1 MWAKRTIAIEK
12 KGALRLQAPFQK
24 EDAMKSMLMILL
36 ALALLPLCAQGEELP
51 ALDSGAVKDRFVSN
65 PRNVKDIG
73 DPFVLQEDGS
83 YSVFATGGSIGFNV
97 WRSGDLQT
105 FEKSKALKK
114 VNWASGDYWAP
125 EVYRVGEK
133 YVMLFTARLR
143 ENGSLR
149 TGIAF
154 ADAPEGPYEDPLG
167 RPLMDFGY
175 ATIDAT
181 LTWDDAGNPY
191 LIYVRDCSENS
202 VNGRQESHVY
212 GVRLADDLLSVQGD
226 PVLLLKPEGEWET
239 KSGDTRWNE
248 GPVVVKHGGKYY
260 LFYSVNG
267 YWMKE
272 YSVSA
277 AVADAPLGPYTKQA
291 NNPLLAYAEDKTGVT
306 VSGPGHNAFF
316 SVGNELFTSYHTHTY
331 PQAPSG
337 NRQLCVDRAGFHADG
352 TAFINGPTLAP
363 QLRPLK
369 EIGCRNVLP
378 LAACTGDDQGLLT
391 DGDSCVSAASGAY
404 VWRGTSVSYRWDE
417 PADADLLMIYPAPGQ
432 ALSGK
437 VTFNGTLTAAFDL
450 PAGGKPGQ
458 AVILPF
464 EPMAVSEMRVEFQ
477 EGAAGEILLI
487 GKE

>member
-1 MWAKRTIAIEK
+1 MRNMFI
-12 KGALRLQAPFQK
+12 L
-24 EDAMKSMLMILL
+24 LL
-36 ALALLPLCAQGEELP
+36 ALLLLPLCAQGEELTI
-51 ALDSGAVKDRFVSN
+51 LDYSAVKDRFASN

-73 DPFVLQEDGS
+73 DPFVLQEESG
-83 YSVFATGGSIGFNV
+83 YFMFATGGSIGFNV

-125 EVYRVGEK
+125 EVCRVGEQ

-167 RPLMDFGY
+167 KPLMDFGY

-202 VNGRQESHVY
+202 VNGRQESHIY
-212 GVRLADDLLSVQGD
+212 GVRLSDDLLSVQGD

-248 GPVVVKHGGKYY
+248 GPAVVKHGGKYY

-277 AVADAPLGPYTKQA
+277 AAADAPLGPYTKQT
-291 NNPLLAYAEDKTGVT
+291 NNPLLVYTEDETGVT

-316 SVGNELFTSYHTHTY
+316 SVGDELFTSYHTHTY

-337 NRQLCVDRAGFHADG
+337 NRQLCVDRAGFHTDG

-369 EIGCRNVLP
+369 ELGCRNVLP
-378 LAACTGDDQGLLT
+378 LASCEGDENGLLT
-391 DGDSCVSAASGAY
+391 DGDTCVSAASGGY
-404 VWRGTSVSYRWDE
+404 VWQGSGVSYRWDE
-417 PADADLLMIYPAPGQ
+417 PAGADLLIVYPAPGQ
-432 ALSGK
+432 SLSGS
-437 VTFNGTLTAAFDL
+437 VTFNGAFTASFSL

-464 EPMAVSEMRVEFQ
+464 EPLAVSEMRVDFQ